1 MKTLVIYSHSYQDQS
16 VANKAILEV
25 LSRETDYAIRNLEVL
40 YPDGQ
45 IDVAAEQAALLEADI
60 IVLQHPLFW
69 YSVPAL
75 MKRWQDEVFAFG
87 FAYGVGEEGGS
98 KLVGKKLVH
107 SFTAAAGPADFTD
120 EMLAAST
127 GAIKMACGFCSL
139 TYAGYVHSL
148 GLLSIT
154 NPNCRAEAE
163 EHAHRL
169 IAHIKALS

>member
-1 MKTLVIYSHSYQDQS
+1 MKTLVIYSHSYQEQS
-16 VANKAILEV
+16 IANKSILEV
-25 LSRETDYAIRNLEVL
+25 LSQETDYSIRNLEVL

-45 IDVAAEQAALLEADI
+45 IDIAAEQAALLEADV

-75 MKRWQDEVFAFG
+75 MKRWQDEVFSFG
-87 FAYGVGEEGGS
+87 FAYGANTESGS
-98 KLVGKKLVH
+98 KLSGKRLVH
-107 SFTAAAGPADFTD
+107 SFTAAASQADFTE

-127 GAIKMACGFCSL
+127 GAIRMACGFCSL

-154 NPNCRAEAE
+154 NPNCSNEAK
-163 EHAHRL
+163 EHAYRL
-169 IAHIKALS
+169 IEHIKTLD